1 MNPEQE
7 YALAYFGMLWLIWL
21 GFVVAQWRRG
31 SR

>member
-7 YALAYFGMLWLIWL
+7 YALAYFGMLGLIWL
-21 GFVVAQWRRG
+21 GFVVVQWMKG